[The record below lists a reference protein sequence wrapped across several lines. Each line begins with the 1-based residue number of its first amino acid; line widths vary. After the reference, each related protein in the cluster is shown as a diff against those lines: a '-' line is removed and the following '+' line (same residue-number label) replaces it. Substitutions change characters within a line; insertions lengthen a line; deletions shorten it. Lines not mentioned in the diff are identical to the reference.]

1 MRPGIASLRCRA
13 SSMVEV
19 PTTLTVVWRVDSVR
33 DWPVPVSAAR
43 WTTTS
48 GPPPARRRSH
58 AAGSVTSAS
67 NSSTRGSKPSD
78 GVWSGWIWGCRLSKA
93 TTRPNASARR
103 EEIAAPMKPAPPVTI
118 ARRLEGS
125 ERLSI
130 GGATREFYDAAG
142 AVREI
147 RGGPPSSAS
156 LSALSAPALQR
167 FPLSP
172 PSLSAGTFRSSP
184 AGLRAFRRRSLSA
197 CRPPTTPLCAR
208 HPPAYAG
215 LSGLFRY
222 LPPTPDA
229 QRFSSHAPQ
238 RLPTPRYVHPAAFH
252 LAGSRALRPSKTTR
266 RRTSPASRA
275 GSSRR
280 YSSHSVAS
288 RTASAPATAS

>member
-156 LSALSAPALQR
+156 LFPRRLFPPALSDLPPPA
-167 FPLSP
+167 
-172 PSLSAGTFRSSP
+172 
-184 AGLRAFRRRSLSA
+184 LRAFRRRSLSA

-288 RTASAPATAS
+288 RTASAPTTAS